1 MAGMQQ
7 PSNPWSSNPWPVVV
21 ALLAL
26 IGFAVGR
33 HALDRQAFQ
42 PQRQPQGARLC
53 VVNGRSCSSVERV
66 QSIRGLRLDRNRP

>member
-1 MAGMQQ
+1 MKR
-7 PSNPWSSNPWPVVV
+7 SSKSWSSNPWPFVV

-42 PQRQPQGARLC
+42 PQRQPPRARPCL
-53 VVNGRSCSSVERV
+53 VNGRACTSVERV
-66 QSIRGLRLDRNRP
+66 QSIRGLRLDRSNRP